1 MLIKVRKCPES
12 SSGGAGHRARARME
26 HFQSCLLSQMTWLR
40 GDKSTLEPGAA
51 FDDCNLDVGCQWRLP
66 WRWTW
71 MAEDNAQRCS
81 AHQPSA
87 WPSSPAGRR
96 AVRRAGRATAVED
109 ANNRQCHFAITSC
122 HSKTSSLP
130 SMREKNWEKFQPK
143 LVTANFIFSSLDCDR
158 EKHSSKHFSN
168 AFHSLQ

>member
-1 MLIKVRKCPES
+1 MSWVIIRRGRS
-12 SSGGAGHRARARME
+12 SRARARME

-71 MAEDNAQRCS
+71 MVEDNATAQRN
-81 AHQPSA
+81 
-87 WPSSPAGRR
+87 SSPLAPKRAQRLAPALRR
-96 AVRRAGRATAVED
+96 TGRATAVED

>member
-1 MLIKVRKCPES
+1 MLGTSDTWSTSHWSQQPSEPAYYSVDCRIYGWQRTTHSV
-12 SSGGAGHRARARME
+12 AART
-26 HFQSCLLSQMTWLR
+26 S
-40 GDKSTLEPGAA
+40 
-51 FDDCNLDVGCQWRLP
+51 
-66 WRWTW
+66 
-71 MAEDNAQRCS
+71 
-81 AHQPSA
+81 PSA
-87 WPSSPAGRR
+87 WPGSPAGGPY
-96 AVRRAGRATAVED
+96 VRRAGHATAVED

-158 EKHSSKHFSN
+158 EKHSSKHFSH